1 METLQKNFLNI
12 LELWTENHMIGCI
25 IQARMGSS
33 RLPGKVLM
41 KSKNG
46 KPLLYYVISQL
57 RYCAKVKN
65 FVIATTTNKE
75 DDEIEKFAKK
85 NSVSIFRGSEKDVL
99 DRYYQCAKKYSF
111 STIIRI
117 TADCPLIDP
126 SIVDKVI
133 ERFFSGNYDFAS
145 NTLVR
150 TFPIGTDVE
159 VFSFSALNRAWENT
173 QLPSER
179 EHVTPY
185 LRKEENFKII
195 NVENDKNISN
205 LRLTVDRIEDFELI
219 KQILNNISIN
229 PIHLE
234 DVLELFSR
242 KSELIEIN
250 KHINHNEGFNKSLE
264 EDREFI
270 KKQKR

>member
-1 METLQKNFLNI
+1 
-12 LELWTENHMIGCI
+12 MIGCI

-33 RLPGKVLM
+33 RLPGKALM
-41 KSKNG
+41 KSDSG
-46 KPLLYYVISQL
+46 KPLLYYVTNQL
-57 RYCAKVKN
+57 RYCSKVKN
-65 FVIATTTNKE
+65 LVIATTTNQE
-75 DDEIEKFAKK
+75 DDEIEKFANN
-85 NSVSIFRGSEKDVL
+85 NSINVFRGKEKDVL
-99 DRYYQCAKKYSF
+99 DRYFQCAKKYSF
-111 STIIRI
+111 STIVRI

-126 SIVDKVI
+126 QIVDKVI
-133 ERFFSGNYDFAS
+133 EQFFSENYDFAT
-145 NTLVR
+145 NTLTR

-159 VFSFSALNRAWENT
+159 VFSFSALNKAWENA

-185 LRKEENFKII
+185 FHNKENFKII

-242 KSELIEIN
+242 KPELIEIN

-264 EDREFI
+264 EDKEFI

>member
-1 METLQKNFLNI
+1 
-12 LELWTENHMIGCI
+12 MIGCI

-41 KSKNG
+41 KSGNG
-46 KPLLYYVISQL
+46 KSLLYYVINQL
-57 RYCAKVKN
+57 RYCSKVKN
-65 FVIATTTNKE
+65 LVIATTTNQE
-75 DDEIEKFAKK
+75 DDEIEKFADN
-85 NSVSIFRGSEKDVL
+85 NSVNVFRGKDKDVL
-99 DRYYQCAKKYSF
+99 DRYFQCAKKYSF
-111 STIIRI
+111 STIVRI

-126 SIVDKVI
+126 QIVDKVI
-133 ERFFSGNYDFAS
+133 EQFFSGNYDFAT
-145 NTLVR
+145 NTLMR

-242 KSELIEIN
+242 KPELIEIN

-264 EDREFI
+264 EDKEFI

>member
-1 METLQKNFLNI
+1 
-12 LELWTENHMIGCI
+12 MIGCI

-33 RLPGKVLM
+33 RLPGKALM
-41 KSKNG
+41 KSDSG
-46 KPLLYYVISQL
+46 KPLLYYVINQL
-57 RYCAKVKN
+57 RYCSKIKN
-65 FVIATTTNKE
+65 LVIATTTNQE
-75 DDEIEKFAKK
+75 DDEIEKFANN
-85 NSVSIFRGSEKDVL
+85 NSVNVFRGIEKDVL
-99 DRYYQCAKKYSF
+99 DRYFQCAKKYSF
-111 STIIRI
+111 STIVRI

-126 SIVDKVI
+126 QIVDKVV
-133 ERFFSGNYDFAS
+133 EQFFSGNYDFAT
-145 NTLVR
+145 NTLTR

-159 VFSFSALNRAWENT
+159 VFSFSALNRAWENA

-185 LRKEENFKII
+185 LRNKENYKII

-205 LRLTVDRIEDFELI
+205 LRLTVDRIEDVELI

-234 DVLELFSR
+234 DILELFSQ
-242 KSELIEIN
+242 KPELIEIN

-264 EDREFI
+264 EDKEFI

>member
-1 METLQKNFLNI
+1 
-12 LELWTENHMIGCI
+12 MIGCI

-33 RLPGKVLM
+33 RLPGKALM
-41 KSKNG
+41 KSDSG
-46 KPLLYYVISQL
+46 KPLLYYVINQL
-57 RYCAKVKN
+57 RYCSKIKN
-65 FVIATTTNKE
+65 LVIATTTNQE
-75 DDEIEKFAKK
+75 DDEIEKFANN
-85 NSVSIFRGSEKDVL
+85 NSVNVFRGKEKDVL
-99 DRYYQCAKKYSF
+99 DRYFQCAKKYSF
-111 STIIRI
+111 STIVRI

-126 SIVDKVI
+126 QIVDKVI
-133 ERFFSGNYDFAS
+133 EQFFSGNYDFAT
-145 NTLVR
+145 NTLTR

-159 VFSFSALNRAWENT
+159 VFSFSALNKAWENA

-185 LRKEENFKII
+185 FHNKENYKII

-205 LRLTVDRIEDFELI
+205 LRLTVDRIEDVELI

-242 KSELIEIN
+242 KPELIEIN

-264 EDREFI
+264 EDKEFI

>member
-1 METLQKNFLNI
+1 
-12 LELWTENHMIGCI
+12 MIGCI

-33 RLPGKVLM
+33 RLPGKALM
-41 KSKNG
+41 KSDSG
-46 KPLLYYVISQL
+46 KPLLYYVTNQL
-57 RYCAKVKN
+57 RYCSKVKN
-65 FVIATTTNKE
+65 LVIATTTNQE
-75 DDEIEKFAKK
+75 DDEIEKFANN
-85 NSVSIFRGSEKDVL
+85 NSINVFRGKEKDVL
-99 DRYYQCAKKYSF
+99 DRYFQCAKKYSF
-111 STIIRI
+111 STIVRI

-126 SIVDKVI
+126 QIVDKVI
-133 ERFFSGNYDFAS
+133 EQFFSENYDFAT
-145 NTLVR
+145 NTLTR

-159 VFSFSALNRAWENT
+159 VFSFSALNKAWENA

-185 LRKEENFKII
+185 FHNKENFKII

-242 KSELIEIN
+242 KPELIEIN

-264 EDREFI
+264 EDKEFI
-270 KKQKR
+270 KKQKI

>member
-1 METLQKNFLNI
+1 
-12 LELWTENHMIGCI
+12 MIGCI

-33 RLPGKVLM
+33 RLPGKALM
-41 KSKNG
+41 KSDSG
-46 KPLLYYVISQL
+46 KPLLYYVINQL
-57 RYCAKVKN
+57 RYCSKIKN
-65 FVIATTTNKE
+65 LVIATTTNQE
-75 DDEIEKFAKK
+75 DDEIEKFANN
-85 NSVSIFRGSEKDVL
+85 NSVNVFRGKEKDVL
-99 DRYYQCAKKYSF
+99 DRYFQCAKKYSF
-111 STIIRI
+111 STIVRI

-126 SIVDKVI
+126 QIVDKVI
-133 ERFFSGNYDFAS
+133 EQFFSENYDFAT
-145 NTLVR
+145 NTLTR

-159 VFSFSALNRAWENT
+159 VFSFSALNKAWENA

-185 LRKEENFKII
+185 FHNKENFKII

-242 KSELIEIN
+242 KPELIEIN

-264 EDREFI
+264 EDKEFI

>member
-1 METLQKNFLNI
+1 
-12 LELWTENHMIGCI
+12 MIGCI

-33 RLPGKVLM
+33 RLPGKALM
-41 KSKNG
+41 KSDSG
-46 KPLLYYVISQL
+46 KPLLYYVINQL
-57 RYCAKVKN
+57 RYCSKVKN
-65 FVIATTTNKE
+65 LVIATTTNHE
-75 DDEIEKFAKK
+75 DDEIEKFANN
-85 NSVSIFRGSEKDVL
+85 NSVNVFRGKEKDVL
-99 DRYYQCAKKYSF
+99 DRYFQCAKKYSF
-111 STIIRI
+111 STIVRI

-126 SIVDKVI
+126 QIVDKVI
-133 ERFFSGNYDFAS
+133 EQFFSGNYDFAT
-145 NTLVR
+145 NTLTR

-159 VFSFSALNRAWENT
+159 VFSFSALNKAWENA

-185 LRKEENFKII
+185 LHNKENFKII

-242 KSELIEIN
+242 KPELIEIN

-264 EDREFI
+264 EDKEFI

>member
-1 METLQKNFLNI
+1 
-12 LELWTENHMIGCI
+12 MIGCI

-33 RLPGKVLM
+33 RLPGKALM
-41 KSKNG
+41 KSDSG
-46 KPLLYYVISQL
+46 KPLLYYVTNQL
-57 RYCAKVKN
+57 RYCSKVKN
-65 FVIATTTNKE
+65 LVIATTTNQE
-75 DDEIEKFAKK
+75 DDEIEKFANN
-85 NSVSIFRGSEKDVL
+85 NSINVFRGKEKDVL
-99 DRYYQCAKKYSF
+99 DRYFQCAKKYSF
-111 STIIRI
+111 STIVRI

-126 SIVDKVI
+126 QIVDKVI
-133 ERFFSGNYDFAS
+133 EQFFSENYDFAT
-145 NTLVR
+145 NTLTR

-159 VFSFSALNRAWENT
+159 VFSFSALNKAWENA

-185 LRKEENFKII
+185 LRNKENSKII
-195 NVENDKNISN
+195 NVENTKNISN

-242 KSELIEIN
+242 KPELIEIN

-264 EDREFI
+264 EDKEFI

>member
-1 METLQKNFLNI
+1 
-12 LELWTENHMIGCI
+12 MIGCI

-33 RLPGKVLM
+33 RLPGKALM
-41 KSKNG
+41 KSDSG
-46 KPLLYYVISQL
+46 KPLLYYVINQL
-57 RYCAKVKN
+57 RYCSKVKN
-65 FVIATTTNKE
+65 LVIATTTNQE
-75 DDEIEKFAKK
+75 DDEIEKFAND
-85 NSVSIFRGSEKDVL
+85 NSVNIFRGKEKDVL
-99 DRYYQCAKKYSF
+99 DRYFQCAKKYSF
-111 STIIRI
+111 STIVRI

-126 SIVDKVI
+126 QIVDKVI
-133 ERFFSGNYDFAS
+133 EQFFSENYDFAT
-145 NTLVR
+145 NTLTR

-159 VFSFSALNRAWENT
+159 VFSFSALNKAWENA

-185 LRKEENFKII
+185 FHNKENFKII

-242 KSELIEIN
+242 KPELIEIN

-264 EDREFI
+264 EDKEFI

>member
-1 METLQKNFLNI
+1 
-12 LELWTENHMIGCI
+12 MIGCI

-33 RLPGKVLM
+33 RLPGKALM
-41 KSKNG
+41 KSDSG
-46 KPLLYYVISQL
+46 KPLLYYVINQL
-57 RYCAKVKN
+57 RYCSKVKN
-65 FVIATTTNKE
+65 LVIATTTNQE
-75 DDEIEKFAKK
+75 DDEIEKFANN
-85 NSVSIFRGSEKDVL
+85 NSINVFRGKEKDVL
-99 DRYYQCAKKYSF
+99 DRYFQCAKKYSF
-111 STIIRI
+111 STIVRI

-126 SIVDKVI
+126 QIVDKVI
-133 ERFFSGNYDFAS
+133 EQFFSENYDFAT
-145 NTLVR
+145 NTLTR

-159 VFSFSALNRAWENT
+159 VFSFSALNKAWENA

-185 LRKEENFKII
+185 FHNKENFKII

-242 KSELIEIN
+242 KPELIEIN

-264 EDREFI
+264 EDKEFI
-270 KKQKR
+270 KKQKI

>member
-1 METLQKNFLNI
+1 
-12 LELWTENHMIGCI
+12 MIGCI

-33 RLPGKVLM
+33 RLPGKALM
-41 KSKNG
+41 KSDSG
-46 KPLLYYVISQL
+46 KPLLYYVTNQL
-57 RYCAKVKN
+57 RYCSKVKN
-65 FVIATTTNKE
+65 LVIATTTNQE
-75 DDEIEKFAKK
+75 DDEIEKFANN
-85 NSVSIFRGSEKDVL
+85 NSINVFRGKEKDVL
-99 DRYYQCAKKYSF
+99 DRYFQCAKKYSF
-111 STIIRI
+111 STIVRI

-126 SIVDKVI
+126 QIVDKVI
-133 ERFFSGNYDFAS
+133 EQFFSENYDFAT
-145 NTLVR
+145 NTLTS

-159 VFSFSALNRAWENT
+159 VFSFSALNKAWENA

-185 LRKEENFKII
+185 FHNKENFKII

-242 KSELIEIN
+242 KPELIEIN

-264 EDREFI
+264 EDKEFI
-270 KKQKR
+270 KKQKI

>member
-1 METLQKNFLNI
+1 
-12 LELWTENHMIGCI
+12 MIGCI

-33 RLPGKVLM
+33 RLPGKALM
-41 KSKNG
+41 KSDSG
-46 KPLLYYVISQL
+46 KPLLYYVINQL
-57 RYCAKVKN
+57 RYCSKVKN
-65 FVIATTTNKE
+65 LVIATTTNQE
-75 DDEIEKFAKK
+75 DDEIEKFAKDK
-85 NSVSIFRGSEKDVL
+85 SVNIFRGKEKDVL
-99 DRYYQCAKKYSF
+99 DRYFQCAKKYSF
-111 STIIRI
+111 STIVRI

-126 SIVDKVI
+126 QIVDKVI
-133 ERFFSGNYDFAS
+133 EQFFSGNYDFAT
-145 NTLVR
+145 NTLMR

-159 VFSFSALNRAWENT
+159 VFSFSALNKAWENA

-185 LRKEENFKII
+185 FHNKENFKII

-242 KSELIEIN
+242 KPELIEIN

-264 EDREFI
+264 EDKEFI

>member
-1 METLQKNFLNI
+1 
-12 LELWTENHMIGCI
+12 MIGCI

-41 KSKNG
+41 KSDNG
-46 KPLLYYVISQL
+46 KPLLYYVINQL
-57 RYCAKVKN
+57 RYCSKVKN
-65 FVIATTTNKE
+65 LVIATTTNQE
-75 DDEIEKFAKK
+75 DDEIEKFAND
-85 NSVSIFRGSEKDVL
+85 NSGNIFRGKEKDVL
-99 DRYYQCAKKYSF
+99 DRYFQCAKKYSF
-111 STIIRI
+111 STIVRI

-126 SIVDKVI
+126 QIVDKVI
-133 ERFFSGNYDFAS
+133 EQFFSENYDFAT
-145 NTLVR
+145 NTLMR

-242 KSELIEIN
+242 KPELIEIN

-264 EDREFI
+264 EDKEFI

>member
-1 METLQKNFLNI
+1 
-12 LELWTENHMIGCI
+12 MIGCI

-41 KSKNG
+41 KSDNG
-46 KPLLYYVISQL
+46 TPLLYHVINQL
-57 RYCAKVKN
+57 RHCSKVKN
-65 FVIATTTNKE
+65 LVIATTTNQE
-75 DDEIEKFAKK
+75 DDKIEKFADN
-85 NSVSIFRGSEKDVL
+85 NSVNVFRGKEKDVL
-99 DRYYQCAKKYSF
+99 DRYFQCAKKHSF
-111 STIIRI
+111 STIVRI

-126 SIVDKVI
+126 QIVDKVI
-133 ERFFSGNYDFAS
+133 EQFFSGNYDFAT
-145 NTLVR
+145 NTLTR

-159 VFSFSALNRAWENT
+159 VFSFGALNKAWENA

-179 EHVTPY
+179 EHVTTY
-185 LRKEENFKII
+185 LRNKENFKII

-219 KQILNNISIN
+219 RQILNNMSID

-234 DVLELFSR
+234 DILELFLR
-242 KSELIEIN
+242 KPELIEIN

-264 EDREFI
+264 EDKEFI
-270 KKQKR
+270 KKQKG

>member
-1 METLQKNFLNI
+1 
-12 LELWTENHMIGCI
+12 MIGCI

-33 RLPGKVLM
+33 RLPGKALM
-41 KSKNG
+41 KSDSG
-46 KPLLYYVISQL
+46 KPLLYYVINQL
-57 RYCAKVKN
+57 RYCSKIKN
-65 FVIATTTNKE
+65 LVIATTTNQE
-75 DDEIEKFAKK
+75 DDEIEKFANN
-85 NSVSIFRGSEKDVL
+85 NSVNVFRGKEKDVL
-99 DRYYQCAKKYSF
+99 DRYFQCAKKYSF
-111 STIIRI
+111 STIVRI

-126 SIVDKVI
+126 QIVDTVV
-133 ERFFSGNYDFAS
+133 EQFFSGNYDFAT
-145 NTLVR
+145 NTLTR

-159 VFSFSALNRAWENT
+159 VFSFSALNRAWENA

-185 LRKEENFKII
+185 LRNKENYKII

-205 LRLTVDRIEDFELI
+205 LRLTVDRIEDVELI

-234 DVLELFSR
+234 DILELFSQ
-242 KSELIEIN
+242 KPELIEIN

-264 EDREFI
+264 EDKEFI

>member
-1 METLQKNFLNI
+1 
-12 LELWTENHMIGCI
+12 MIGCI

-41 KSKNG
+41 KSDNG
-46 KPLLYYVISQL
+46 KPLLHYVINQL
-57 RYCAKVKN
+57 QYCTKVKSL
-65 FVIATTTNKE
+65 VIATTTNQE
-75 DDEIEKFAKK
+75 DDEIEKFANI
-85 NSVSIFRGSEKDVL
+85 NSVSIFRGNEKDVL

-111 STIIRI
+111 STIVRI

-133 ERFFSGNYDFAS
+133 EKFFSGNYDFAT

-159 VFSFSALNRAWENT
+159 VFSFNALEKAWKSA

-185 LRKEENFKII
+185 IRNKGNFKTV

-205 LRLTVDRIEDFELI
+205 LRLTVDRMEDFKLI
-219 KQILNNISIN
+219 KEILNNISVS

-234 DVLELFSR
+234 DILELFLR
-242 KSELIEIN
+242 KPDLIEIN
-250 KHINHNEGFNKSLE
+250 RHINHAEGFNKSLK
-264 EDREFI
+264 EDQEFI
-270 KKQKR
+270 NKQKNNF

>member
-1 METLQKNFLNI
+1 
-12 LELWTENHMIGCI
+12 MIGCI

-33 RLPGKVLM
+33 RLPGKALM
-41 KSKNG
+41 KSDSG
-46 KPLLYYVISQL
+46 KPLLYYVINQL
-57 RYCAKVKN
+57 RYCSKVKN
-65 FVIATTTNKE
+65 LVIATTTNQE
-75 DDEIEKFAKK
+75 DDEIEKFADN
-85 NSVSIFRGSEKDVL
+85 NSVNVFRGKEKDVL
-99 DRYYQCAKKYSF
+99 DRYFQCAKKYSF
-111 STIIRI
+111 STIVRI

-126 SIVDKVI
+126 QIVDKVI
-133 ERFFSGNYDFAS
+133 EQFFSENYDFAT
-145 NTLVR
+145 NTLTR

-159 VFSFSALNRAWENT
+159 VFSFSALNKAWENA

-185 LRKEENFKII
+185 LHNKENFKII

-242 KSELIEIN
+242 KPELIEIN

-264 EDREFI
+264 EDKEFI

>member
-1 METLQKNFLNI
+1 
-12 LELWTENHMIGCI
+12 MIGCI

-41 KSKNG
+41 DSGHG
-46 KPLLYYVISQL
+46 KPLLYYVVNQL
-57 RYCAKVKN
+57 QHCEKVKN
-65 FVIATTTNKE
+65 LVIATTTNQE
-75 DDEIEKFAKK
+75 DDEIEKFANN
-85 NSVSIFRGSEKDVL
+85 NSVNIFRGKEKDVL
-99 DRYYQCAKKYSF
+99 DRYFQCAKKYSF
-111 STIIRI
+111 STIVRI
-117 TADCPLIDP
+117 TSDCPLIDP
-126 SIVDKVI
+126 QIVDKVI
-133 ERFFSGNYDFAS
+133 EQFFSGNYDFAT
-145 NTLVR
+145 NTLIR

-195 NVENDKNISN
+195 NIENDKNISN

-219 KQILNNISIN
+219 KEILNNISIN

-234 DVLELFSR
+234 DILELFSR
-242 KSELIEIN
+242 KPELIEIN
-250 KHINHNEGFNKSLE
+250 KHINNNEGFNRSLK
-264 EDREFI
+264 EDQEFI
-270 KKQKR
+270 NKQKNNHKIV